1 MKNLQI
7 YQPMQLERVSTV
19 SMSCILFK
27 VAGKI
32 DDRDG
37 FKRTFLKGN
46 ILFEKQND
54 RLQSNECIEN

>member
-1 MKNLQI
+1 
-7 YQPMQLERVSTV
+7 MQLERVSTV